1 MNLKII
7 MLNKERP
14 KIEYMPYNSIYIK
27 LQKMQT
33 NLVTKNSSVVDCGQ
47 DDGSDRL
54 QYVKRKL
61 LRGRYVIILIL
72 LMGL

>member
-33 NLVTKNSSVVDCGQ
+33 YLVTKNSSVVDCGQ

-54 QYVKRKL
+54 
-61 LRGRYVIILIL
+61 
-72 LMGL
+72 